1 MTYLIGAIIVLTA
14 TLIMGKHVRTSEMMA
29 TVSISAIVS
38 MVLFMLSVWSFLFN
52 SGMNIQEDNIIMEK
66 QIVLDKKDL
75 SDLED
80 LIIAYEVANSE
91 DTTPENIQSTID
103 KFRNFIWDF

>member
-1 MTYLIGAIIVLTA
+1 
-14 TLIMGKHVRTSEMMA
+14 
-29 TVSISAIVS
+29 
-38 MVLFMLSVWSFLFN
+38 
-52 SGMNIQEDNIIMEK
+52 MEK

-91 DTTPENIQSTID
+91 YTTPKNIQSTID
-103 KFRNFIWDF
+103 KFRDFIWDF